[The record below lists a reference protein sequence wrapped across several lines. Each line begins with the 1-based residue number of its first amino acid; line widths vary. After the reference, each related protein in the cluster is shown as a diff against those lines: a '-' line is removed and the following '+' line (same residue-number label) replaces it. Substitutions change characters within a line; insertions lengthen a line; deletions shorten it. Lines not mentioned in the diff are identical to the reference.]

1 MDTHPRQDDPR
12 HLPVEFSDPETPSTD
27 SHTDELEDT
36 CPSADKNTTTSKHT
50 HTHTHTR
57 PSDKNTTT
65 SKHTHTFTNQAR
77 SGKKS

>member
-1 MDTHPRQDDPR
+1 MNTHPRQDDPR

-27 SHTDELEDT
+27 SHTGELEDT
-36 CPSADKNTTTSKHT
+36 CPSA
-50 HTHTHTR
+50 
-57 PSDKNTTT
+57 DKNTTT